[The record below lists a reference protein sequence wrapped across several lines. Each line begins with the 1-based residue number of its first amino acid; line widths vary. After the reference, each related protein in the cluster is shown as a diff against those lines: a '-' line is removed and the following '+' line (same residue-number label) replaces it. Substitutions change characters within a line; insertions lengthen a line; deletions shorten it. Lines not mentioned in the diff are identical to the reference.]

1 MPMDDQTEMEQ
12 RVVAQ
17 LEELGAAYSVME
29 CDPDLADTALFC
41 EAYGVAPE
49 DSANAILVASK
60 RPPGHYALGLVLAP
74 TRLDVN
80 RTVRDLMGVRKLSF
94 ADAEVTAEMTGML
107 IGGVT
112 PFGLPEGIP
121 VYVDERVLERQEV
134 VVGGGSRSKKI
145 RLDPEVFRRM
155 PSVKVVKDLANPFD
169 PPVQDPQRAKEN

>member
-1 MPMDDQTEMEQ
+1 MDHQTEMEQ
-12 RVVAQ
+12 RVVAH
-17 LEELGAAYSVME
+17 LEELDATFSVMD

-80 RTVRDLMGVRKLSF
+80 RTVRDLMGVKKLSF
-94 ADAEVTAEMTGML
+94 ANAEVTAEMTGML

-121 VYVDERVLERQEV
+121 VYVDERVLGRREV

-155 PSVKVVKDLANPFD
+155 PSVEVVKDLANPLD
-169 PPVQDPQRAKEN
+169 PPGHDRSKTKEN